1 VKLKDVFLG
10 VLIVALIA
18 SEILLYSANQQKSAA
33 QDKLKQ
39 AQHDIQ
45 QARAELEQS
54 QSDNAAAQ
62 NSLHAENQ
70 SLTKRLAQSQGEN
83 ASLRTTSQK
92 LENQLGTARTA
103 VQLQQE
109 HLQQLQTENQQAT
122 AVAQQTLTDAQVAVE
137 QRNVCINNLRRID
150 AAKQQWALENNKV
163 ANDIPTEQD
172 LLPYLR
178 DNTFP
183 VCPSG
188 GTYTIGAA
196 GNPPTCSIPG
206 HVLTQ

>member
-1 VKLKDVFLG
+1 
-10 VLIVALIA
+10 
-18 SEILLYSANQQKSAA
+18 
-33 QDKLKQ
+33 
-39 AQHDIQ
+39 
-45 QARAELEQS
+45 LEQS

-70 SLTKRLAQSQGEN
+70 SLTKRLAQSQGEMPACGQPVRN
-83 ASLRTTSQK
+83 WK
-92 LENQLGTARTA
+92 NQLGTARTA
-103 VQLQQE
+103 VQLQQSIYSNCKRKISKRR
-109 HLQQLQTENQQAT
+109 QWRK
-122 AVAQQTLTDAQVAVE
+122 QTLTDAQVAVE